1 MKIQVLEKCLL
12 TQLMQLKQSL
22 VEVTASNAML
32 TKDVV
37 IGEIQLEIQ
46 EIQEMLLELHHLEAT
61 KPIIKSLIH
70 GHHEKGN

>member
-12 TQLMQLKQSL
+12 TQLTRLKQSL

-46 EIQEMLLELHHLEAT
+46 EIQEMLVELHHMEAT

-70 GHHEKGN
+70 GHDQKGN